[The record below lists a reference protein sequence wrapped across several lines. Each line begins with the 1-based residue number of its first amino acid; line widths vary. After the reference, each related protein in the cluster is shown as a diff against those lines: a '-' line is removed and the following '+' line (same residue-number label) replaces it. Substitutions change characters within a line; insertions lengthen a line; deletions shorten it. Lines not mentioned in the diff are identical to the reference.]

1 MGGAKGGFAAL
12 VLCAV
17 SVTRCAS
24 EGPPPPVDVDAGDV
38 LPDTAAEAT
47 VEAELDRLEARG
59 ASRAAIVV
67 IDPRDGRILAMGGR
81 GPDGLAEAHRQVE
94 VGSTLKPLTVAAALD
109 AGLDPASRYDSHG
122 VIEVEPGLRIYDVRN
137 HRGMSVARVIAASSN
152 VGTAQIVADVGD
164 APIAAIFERI
174 DARVPEVRSWPM
186 HGAGIGVTM
195 SAVDLAAAYGAL
207 ANGGLLIEP
216 TVAGDGRRQRVV
228 TEETA
233 TAVRNML
240 ESAVGEEGTGRN
252 ARVEGHR
259 VGGKTGTLGG
269 GVVFA
274 GIAPIDAPRFVV
286 VIYAEMTGDRIWSGR
301 IAAPSFAR
309 VAGRL
314 LAN

>member
-1 MGGAKGGFAAL
+1 
-12 VLCAV
+12 
-17 SVTRCAS
+17 
-24 EGPPPPVDVDAGDV
+24 
-38 LPDTAAEAT
+38 
-47 VEAELDRLEARG
+47 
-59 ASRAAIVV
+59 
-67 IDPRDGRILAMGGR
+67 
-81 GPDGLAEAHRQVE
+81 
-94 VGSTLKPLTVAAALD
+94 
-109 AGLDPASRYDSHG
+109 
-122 VIEVEPGLRIYDVRN
+122 
-137 HRGMSVARVIAASSN
+137 
-152 VGTAQIVADVGD
+152 
-164 APIAAIFERI
+164 
-174 DARVPEVRSWPM
+174 M

-216 TVAGDGRRQRVV
+216 TAAGDGRRQRVV

-274 GIAPIDAPRFVV
+274 GLAPISAPRFVV
-286 VIYAEMTGDRIWSGR
+286 VIYAEMAGDRIWSGR

-309 VAGRL
+309 VAERL